1 MSHLSTEPNDPS
13 RKRGDGWSADDHIS
27 GQRLA
32 ALADEQPTADE
43 QTHLAQCA
51 QCTTEL
57 NAHRSL
63 LAMAGS
69 ERDAMQLPLTRW
81 ETLSQR
87 LRAEGLIIE
96 RGTSQV
102 GRVSSR
108 EERASHWLLPTAH
121 SALRVAAALLLIAG
135 GVVLGRAT
143 TREPLLPGGLTGN
156 APSATANAIDS
167 LPTTFASLEE
177 ANRWKAAYANAYQRT
192 VTFLAANDSSAASA
206 ETPAVMRARLSALS
220 QVNRTMREALND
232 APFDPVINDFYLN
245 SFGQREA
252 TLRQLN
258 TVLPQGVRMTGF

>member
-1 MSHLSTEPNDPS
+1 MSHLSIE
-13 RKRGDGWSADDHIS
+13 
-27 GQRLA
+27 RLA

-51 QCTTEL
+51 QCMTEL

-63 LAMAGS
+63 LAMAGN

-81 ETLSQR
+81 ESLSER
-87 LRAEGLIIE
+87 LRAEGLI
-96 RGTSQV
+96 V
-102 GRVSSR
+102 GSGKAAG
-108 EERASHWLLPTAH
+108 RAAPHYPVPAANSL
-121 SALRVAAALLLIAG
+121 LRVAAALLLVAG
-135 GVVLGRAT
+135 GAALGRFSAGASAI
-143 TREPLLPGGLTGN
+143 PGGFTGT
-156 APSATANAIDS
+156 ATQAAAAKVSADS
-167 LPTTFASLEE
+167 LPTSFASLEE
-177 ANRWKAAYANAYQRT
+177 ANRWKSAYANAYQRT
-192 VTFLAANDSSAASA
+192 VTFLAANDSAASGA

-232 APFDPVINDFYLN
+232 APYDPVINDFYLN

>member
-1 MSHLSTEPNDPS
+1 MSHLSIE
-13 RKRGDGWSADDHIS
+13 
-27 GQRLA
+27 RLA

-43 QTHLAQCA
+43 QAHLAQCA
-51 QCTTEL
+51 ECTTEF

-63 LAMAGS
+63 LAMAGG

-81 ETLSQR
+81 ETLSQQ
-87 LRAEGLIIE
+87 LRKEGLIAD
-96 RGTSQV
+96 
-102 GRVSSR
+102 SR
-108 EERASHWLLPTAH
+108 NARAGSPRP
-121 SALRVAAALLLIAG
+121 SALTRRSSARAMLQVAAALLLVAG
-135 GVVLGRAT
+135 GAALGRFSAGASAI
-143 TREPLLPGGLTGN
+143 PGGFTG
-156 APSATANAIDS
+156 AATQSASGKASTDS
-167 LPTTFASLEE
+167 LPTSFASLEE
-177 ANRWKAAYANAYQRT
+177 ANRWKTAYANAYQRT

>member
-1 MSHLSTEPNDPS
+1 MSHLSIE
-13 RKRGDGWSADDHIS
+13 
-27 GQRLA
+27 RLA

-43 QTHLAQCA
+43 QAHLAQCVE
-51 QCTTEL
+51 CTTEL

-63 LAMAGS
+63 LAMAGN

-81 ETLSQR
+81 EKLSPR
-87 LRAEGLIIE
+87 LRAEGLIAGSASA
-96 RGTSQV
+96 RPVRYARSA
-102 GRVSSR
+102 SR
-108 EERASHWLLPTAH
+108 LP
-121 SALRVAAALLLIAG
+121 LRVAAALLLVAG
-135 GVVLGRAT
+135 GAALGRFSAGASAI
-143 TREPLLPGGLTGN
+143 PGGFTGV
-156 APSATANAIDS
+156 PTQSASGKVSADS
-167 LPTTFASLEE
+167 LPTSFASLEE
-177 ANRWKAAYANAYQRT
+177 ANRWKTAYANAYQRT
-192 VTFLAANDSSAASA
+192 VTFLAANDSAAGGA

>member
-1 MSHLSTEPNDPS
+1 MSHLSIE
-13 RKRGDGWSADDHIS
+13 
-27 GQRLA
+27 RLA

-51 QCTTEL
+51 QCLIEL

-81 ETLSQR
+81 ESLSER
-87 LRAEGLIIE
+87 LRAEGLMA
-96 RGTSQV
+96 GS
-102 GRVSSR
+102 GRVPSEAGRVDAGSERDALLRFPFPVSR
-108 EERASHWLLPTAH
+108 F
-121 SALRVAAALLLIAG
+121 ALRVAAALLLVAG
-135 GVVLGRAT
+135 GVALGRFSAGASAI
-143 TREPLLPGGLTGN
+143 PGGLTGT
-156 APSATANAIDS
+156 ATRSASGRVSADS
-167 LPTTFASLEE
+167 LPTSFASLEE
-177 ANRWKAAYANAYQRT
+177 ANRWKTAYANAYQRT
-192 VTFLAANDSSAASA
+192 VTFLAANDSAATGA

-220 QVNRTMREALND
+220 QVNRTMREALID
-232 APFDPVINDFYLN
+232 APNDPVINDFYLN